1 METEEILLRT
11 RNLPAFLAGKIA
23 EDYQIWEGNEQGA
36 HFKVTKEI
44 LPIPNGPTVYMLSV
58 SGSAESKEKVIADF
72 TSSFGEP
79 MMRFEIPEL
88 PGMDCVSWD
97 VKKVDGGR
105 KNK

>member
-1 METEEILLRT
+1 METDKILLRT
-11 RNLPAFLAGKIA
+11 GNLPAFLAGKIA

-58 SGSAESKEKVIADF
+58 SGPAESKEKVIADF
-72 TSSFGEP
+72 VDSFGEP
-79 MMRFEIPEL
+79 IMRFEIPKL
-88 PGMDCVSWD
+88 PGIDYVSWD
-97 VKKVDGGR
+97 AKEIDGRR